1 MKIYSIFKYLPT
13 LLPKRIG
20 SILNS
25 FITSLIINY
34 LKSDDDQLW
43 VRNSIALGYD
53 EFLKSDIDL
62 TLITS
67 NPQKSKTLKKYLSL
81 KKFCPLLQEINV
93 YKRSNIQEYYKYF
106 NTCELLRDPTF
117 SLNYPRDNKATAAE
131 KIVFL
136 SRMIHSNKKVKIRN
150 RKLSYYKKLLLIDNP
165 STDLSEIFKELYS
178 SQTKNCIQS
187 FLDSQK
193 KKSKIGERNEL
204 VLFPNMWIVKSMG
217 KKHEID
223 ELLDHYTVNKEEM
236 DIIRA
241 ALCWELHGL
250 ITQNYSVTNSRKLED
265 YINAIIE
272 FCEYYDFTELE
283 QGFSKFLKDLD
294 DSSLSKTLS
303 PR

>member
-34 LKSDDDQLW
+34 LKSDGDQLW

-117 SLNYPRDNKATAAE
+117 SRNYPRDNKATAAE

-150 RKLSYYKKLLLIDNP
+150 RKFSYYKKLLLIDNP
-165 STDLSEIFKELYS
+165 STDISEIFKELYS

-187 FLDSQK
+187 FLESQK
-193 KKSKIGERNEL
+193 KKSKIEDRNEL

-217 KKHEID
+217 EKHEID